1 MSQNLVLRSVPADK
15 VDAAIA
21 DLKRWGAT
29 DVQKA
34 QQPDGTFTLT
44 ATFPD

>member
-1 MSQNLVLRSVPADK
+1 MSQNLVLKSVPANQ
-15 VDAAIA
+15 VDATIA
-21 DLKRWGAT
+21 DLKKWGAT
-29 DVQKA
+29 SVVKA